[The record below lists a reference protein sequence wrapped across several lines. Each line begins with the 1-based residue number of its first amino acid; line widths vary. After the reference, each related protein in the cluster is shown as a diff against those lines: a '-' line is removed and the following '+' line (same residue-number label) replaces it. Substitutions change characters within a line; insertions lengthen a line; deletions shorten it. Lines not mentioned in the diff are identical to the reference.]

1 MFNNRQNI
9 MIKDE
14 RGKAHWISR
23 SVVVVCLVTWKGKFL
38 IVRRGNHVIQT
49 GKWCLPCGYLDYDES
64 VEECAVRE
72 IWEESGIDIHQY
84 SHDMKLD
91 YVNSRPDHT
100 RNQDIGFHYVIEINS
115 EEEPKIDLNVV
126 DSNETTDVKWIG
138 LGELN
143 DFKFAFNH
151 DKKILK
157 YVNG

>member
-14 RGKAHWISR
+14 SGKAHWISR

-72 IWEESGIDIHQY
+72 IWEESGIDIRQY

-100 RNQDIGFHYVIEINS
+100 RNQDIGFHYVIEIKS